1 MPTLQEWQCPICD
14 KVLRAL
20 HIEKSKKS
28 HMETHQEPK
37 YTCDYCDK
45 KFRKKEAYNQHIN
58 EHNGIFEYKCEPCN
72 KVSVLKEFF
81 SKKL

>member
-1 MPTLQEWQCPICD
+1 
-14 KVLRAL
+14 
-20 HIEKSKKS
+20 
-28 HMETHQEPK
+28 METHQEPK

-72 KVSVLKEFF
+72 KVSYFITQLSSILFYFF
-81 SKKL
+81 SETSAFTSSNTGSQTLIGHKRK

>member
-1 MPTLQEWQCPICD
+1 
-14 KVLRAL
+14 
-20 HIEKSKKS
+20 
-28 HMETHQEPK
+28 METHQEPK

-72 KVSVLKEFF
+72 KVSF
-81 SKKL
+81 SIPITLTKFCIE